1 MNGGGRKLKNLRQIV
16 TKAVVAKGKKR
27 TESNETLHPPNKPT
41 SILGCW
47 IINHT
52 HQAKKEG
59 KYIEVTGKFDV
70 NVWYSHSNHSKTSV
84 FTETIPYKDRIRLHY
99 RDEPT
104 SRHEEI
110 IVNVIQH
117 PNCTEAII
125 SKCGNH
131 FVISVEREL
140 VAEVIGETKIC
151 VTVNPHTF
159 EEEWPF
165 SDESSSV
172 HSKHKEHQDDQH
184 RHDRNQ
190 DQHHKKGGDSS
201 PL

>member
-1 MNGGGRKLKNLRQIV
+1 M
-16 TKAVVAKGKKR
+16 TKAVVAKGRKR
-27 TESNETLHPPNKPT
+27 TESNETLKPPNKPT

-52 HQAKKEG
+52 HQAKKVG
-59 KYIEVTGKFDV
+59 KNIEVTGKFDV
-70 NVWYSHSNHSKTSV
+70 NVWYSHNDHSKTSV

-110 IVNVIQH
+110 IVNVVQH
-117 PNCTEAII
+117 PNCIEAII

-131 FVISVEREL
+131 FIISVEREL

-159 EEEWPF
+159 EEEWAF
-165 SDESSSV
+165 NEESSSIS
-172 HSKHKEHQDDQH
+172 HGHKGHHGEGHE
-184 RHDRNQ
+184 Q
-190 DQHHKKGGDSS
+190 DQGKDHQRSGDTSS
-201 PL
+201 L